1 MRKLKRTMVGTLA
14 LGAALAAGS
23 VASAQD
29 SSTWDLTVDSTSLTD
44 NRTIAMVSTLSG
56 GVFGTTNEQSLPVEV
71 TVTETLASGM
81 DFSVQVDVTDFTGSS
96 GAALDQSATIG
107 REQVTMAAP
116 TAVDVT
122 GSLTGASTTPGSG
135 GAFPS
140 NSTGGS
146 LTLFSV
152 DEDPDT
158 IYSNEYVAST
168 TLTPDLSSLDTVIE
182 GTYTST
188 ITVTLGS

>member
-135 GAFPS
+135 GAFPPS
-140 NSTGGS
+140 STGGS

-168 TLTPDLSSLDTVIE
+168 ILTPDLSGLDTVIE